1 MGEALGDAF
10 GSCRGDTR
18 SSSALGHIWAWSF
31 KSGVKPD
38 GVAAGGAEPS
48 LVGSDEEAFGKP
60 VDLDFSRVSQKG
72 LDLTVSFRAE
82 PVCRDG
88 PSTLDELPFGE
99 DGSGL
104 A

>member
-1 MGEALGDAF
+1 MGEALGDVF

-38 GVAAGGAEPS
+38 GVAAWGAEPS
-48 LVGSDEEAFGKP
+48 PVGSDEEAFGKP